1 MERRKNKYFK
11 HLKKN
16 YLLVFLLFCGV
27 LFLSVG
33 FSAFWNQLSID
44 GASAVVRIDKDI
56 RIMGVR
62 VDSVYHGSSSYED
75 YNVSRIQSRVN
86 LESEDAYV
94 IYEVDVYHL
103 GM

>member
-1 MERRKNKYFK
+1 MGRRKNKYFK

-16 YLLVFLLFCGV
+16 NLLVFLLFCVV
-27 LFLSVG
+27 LFLSIG

-62 VDSVYHGSSSYED
+62 VDSVYHGQYQ
-75 YNVSRIQSRVN
+75 V
-86 LESEDAYV
+86 
-94 IYEVDVYHL
+94 
-103 GM
+103 